1 MNRSL
6 VFVLGAFFAAFLV
19 ATNTFYIVPL
29 TQQAL
34 VLQLGQVQ
42 RVINRAGAAE
52 QPGLYVKAPF
62 VQNVVFFDK
71 RNMGFTL
78 EEQLIVG
85 SDQERLV
92 VDAFLRYRIVDPLRF
107 YRQVQTETRGEQRLE
122 TILEGVM
129 RRVLGA
135 VRTDEISSARR
146 GELMRLIATEMEKE
160 ASAPG
165 GDRNRGMG
173 VQIID
178 VRIRQ
183 ADFVPQVQERVFERM
198 RTERQQ
204 VAAEI
209 RARGNEEAAKVRAE
223 AERQRVVI
231 LAEATEQAERI
242 RGEGD
247 SRRGALY
254 ASSFG
259 RDPEFAAFY
268 QSMQTYE
275 KSIQPGTQMII
286 PPDGEF
292 FRYLRDKQGQRR

>member
-1 MNRSL
+1 MNRS
-6 VFVLGAFFAAFLV
+6 VIVILGIVFAAFVV
-19 ATNTFYIVPL
+19 ASNTFYIVPK

-42 RVINRAGAAE
+42 RLINGAQAPE

-71 RNMGFTL
+71 RNIGFTL
-78 EEQLIVG
+78 QEQLIVG
-85 SDQERLV
+85 ADQERLV
-92 VDAFLRYRIVDPLRF
+92 VDAFLRYRITDPLRF
-107 YRQVQTETRGEQRLE
+107 YRQARSEDQGEQRLE

-129 RRVLGA
+129 RRVLGS

-165 GDRNRGMG
+165 GDRNRGLG

-204 VAAEI
+204 VASEI
-209 RARGNEEAAKVRAE
+209 RAKGNEEASKIRAE
-223 AERQRVVI
+223 ADRQRVVI
-231 LAEATEQAERI
+231 LAEATETAQKI

-247 SRRGALY
+247 ARRAALY
-254 ASSFG
+254 ASSYG

-292 FRYLRDKQGQRR
+292 FRYLKNKGGR